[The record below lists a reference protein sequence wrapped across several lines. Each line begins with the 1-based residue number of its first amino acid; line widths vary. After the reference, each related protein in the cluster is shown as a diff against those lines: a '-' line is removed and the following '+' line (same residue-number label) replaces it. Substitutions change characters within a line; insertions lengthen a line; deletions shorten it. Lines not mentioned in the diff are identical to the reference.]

1 MDNGIEIPVNDMS
14 VQENSQKLAND
25 LNLAL
30 DMGYE
35 RVAADSGLYTG
46 YDSGSNTWELIVKYT
61 GDIQSVAKRYGA
73 SAVVLLG
80 GYAIVTLPQEHINE
94 FADCA
99 EVVYIEKPHRLFF
112 SDRQALERS
121 CVYYA
126 WSEPYS
132 LSGEGVLAAVIDSGI
147 DWKNTDFR
155 NSDGSTRILKLW
167 DQTVA
172 PESSGYAP
180 PEGYVVGTEY
190 NRDVINLALSGDEA
204 ALRSM
209 NLSRDYSGHGTF
221 VTGIAAGNG
230 QGMAGSFRGVAFES
244 ELIIVKLGDS
254 EQRQFPRTT
263 RLMEAVNYC
272 IMEAQKAGKP
282 VVINMSFGNNQGS
295 HDGTDLLSTYLN
307 AASDVWKNVIVCG
320 SGNEA
325 GNGIHAS
332 GMLSGRKA
340 ESVEL
345 AVGEY
350 ESGFNLQLWKN
361 YSDEYGVELIAPSGE
376 RSGNLRT
383 YGADRVSLDNTQV
396 YVYYGQPTPYSRYQQ
411 LYFEFVPAGGY
422 VTPGVWRIVLTPVR
436 IVDGRYDLWLQ
447 ESATLNEDTRFFSP
461 SEETTLTVP
470 SAAGKV
476 ITVGAYNSRTD
487 AYADFSGRGYTR
499 TNDNIKPDIVAPGV
513 NIVST
518 AVNGGYTIRSG
529 TSMAVPFVSGS
540 AALLMQWGIVKR
552 NDPYL
557 YGEKV
562 KAYLIRTARHLPG
575 EPVPSKR
582 TGWGALC
589 LRNVFGTGV

>member
-1 MDNGIEIPVNDMS
+1 MDNGIENPVNDMS
-14 VQENSQKLAND
+14 GQGNSQKLAND

-80 GYAIVTLPQEHINE
+80 GYAIVTMPQEHINE

-518 AVNGGYTIRSG
+518 AVNGGYTVRSG

>member
-1 MDNGIEIPVNDMS
+1 MDNGIENPADDMS
-14 VQENSQKLAND
+14 GQGNSQKLAND

-35 RVAADSGLYTG
+35 RRAAGSGLYTG
-46 YDSGSNTWELIVKYT
+46 YDSDSNTWELIVKYT
-61 GDIQSVAKRYGA
+61 GDIQSVAKRFGA

-80 GYAIVTLPQEHINE
+80 GYAIVTMPQEHINE

-99 EVVYIEKPHRLFF
+99 EVVYIEKSHRLFF

-132 LSGEGVLAAVIDSGI
+132 LGGEGVLAAVIDSGI

-155 NSDGSTRILKLW
+155 NPDGSTRILKLW

-332 GMLSGRKA
+332 GMLSDRKA

-518 AVNGGYTIRSG
+518 AVNGGYTVRSG

>member
-1 MDNGIEIPVNDMS
+1 MDNGIENPANDMS
-14 VQENSQKLAND
+14 GQGNSQKLAND

-35 RVAADSGLYTG
+35 RGAAGSGLYTG

-61 GDIQSVAKRYGA
+61 GDIQSVAKRFGA

-80 GYAIVTLPQEHINE
+80 GYAIVTMPQEHINE

-132 LSGEGVLAAVIDSGI
+132 LGGEGVLAAVIDSGI

-155 NSDGSTRILKLW
+155 NPDGSTRIFKLW

-282 VVINMSFGNNQGS
+282 VVINLSFGNNQGS

-332 GMLSGRKA
+332 GMLSGRKV

-376 RSGNLRT
+376 RSRNLRT

-499 TNDNIKPDIVAPGV
+499 INDNIKPDIVAPGV

-518 AVNGGYTIRSG
+518 AVNGGYTVRSG

>member
-1 MDNGIEIPVNDMS
+1 MDNGIENPANDMS
-14 VQENSQKLAND
+14 GHGNSQKLAND

-35 RVAADSGLYTG
+35 RGAAGSGLYTG

-61 GDIQSVAKRYGA
+61 GDIQSVAKRFGA

-80 GYAIVTLPQEHINE
+80 GYAIVTMPQEHINE

-126 WSEPYS
+126 WNEPYS
-132 LSGEGVLAAVIDSGI
+132 LGGEGVLAAVIDSGI

-155 NSDGSTRILKLW
+155 NPDGSTRILKLW
-167 DQTVA
+167 DQTVT

-422 VTPGVWRIVLTPVR
+422 VTPGMWRIVLTPVR

-518 AVNGGYTIRSG
+518 AVNGGYTVRSG

>member
-1 MDNGIEIPVNDMS
+1 MDNGIENPANDMS
-14 VQENSQKLAND
+14 GHGNSQKLAND

-35 RVAADSGLYTG
+35 RGAAGSGLYTG

-61 GDIQSVAKRYGA
+61 GDIQSVAKRFGA

-80 GYAIVTLPQEHINE
+80 GYAIVTMPQEHINE

-126 WSEPYS
+126 WNEPYS
-132 LSGEGVLAAVIDSGI
+132 LGGEGVLAAVIDSGI

-155 NSDGSTRILKLW
+155 NPDGSTRILKLW
-167 DQTVA
+167 DQTVT

-499 TNDNIKPDIVAPGV
+499 INDNIKPDIVAPGV

-518 AVNGGYTIRSG
+518 AVNGGYTVRSG

>member
-61 GDIQSVAKRYGA
+61 GDIQSVAKRFGA

-383 YGADRVSLDNTQV
+383 YGADRMSLDNTQV

-518 AVNGGYTIRSG
+518 AVNGGYTVRSG

>member
-1 MDNGIEIPVNDMS
+1 MS
-14 VQENSQKLAND
+14 GQGNSQKLAND

-325 GNGIHAS
+325 GSGIHAS
-332 GMLSGRKA
+332 GMLSGRQT

-422 VTPGVWRIVLTPVR
+422 VTPGVWRIVMTPVR

-518 AVNGGYTIRSG
+518 AVNGGYTVRSG

>member
-332 GMLSGRKA
+332 GMLSGRQT

-518 AVNGGYTIRSG
+518 AVNGGYTVRSG

>member
-1 MDNGIEIPVNDMS
+1 MDNGIENPADGIRG
-14 VQENSQKLAND
+14 QENSQKLAND
-25 LNLAL
+25 LILAL

-35 RVAADSGLYTG
+35 RVAAGSGLYTG
-46 YDSGSNTWELIVKYT
+46 YDSGSNTWELIVKYI
-61 GDIQSVAKRYGA
+61 GDIQSVAKRFGA

-126 WSEPYS
+126 WSAPYS
-132 LSGEGVLAAVIDSGI
+132 LSGAGVLTAVIDSGI

-155 NSDGSTRILKLW
+155 NPDGSTRILKLW

-282 VVINMSFGNNQGS
+282 VVINLSFGNNQGS

-307 AASDVWKNVIVCG
+307 AVSGFWKNVIVCG

-332 GMLSGRKA
+332 GVLSGRQA
-340 ESVEL
+340 DSVEL
-345 AVGEY
+345 AVGEF
-350 ESGFNLQLWKN
+350 EPGFSIQLWKD
-361 YSDEYGVELIAPSGE
+361 YSDEFGVELVAPSGA
-376 RSGNLRT
+376 RSGNLRS
-383 YGADRVSLDNTQV
+383 YGAQRLRLENTDI

-411 LYFEFVPAGGY
+411 IYFELVPASGY
-422 VTPGVWRIVLTPVR
+422 VNPGVWRIELTPVR
-436 IVDGRYDLWLQ
+436 IVDGRYDLWLP
-447 ESATLNEDTRFFSP
+447 ESVALNEDTRFFNP
-461 SEETTLTVP
+461 SEDTTLTVP
-470 SAAGKV
+470 SAAGNV

-487 AYADFSGRGYTR
+487 AYASFSGRGYTR
-499 TNDNIKPDIVAPGV
+499 INDNIKPDIVAPGV

-529 TSMAVPFVSGS
+529 TSMAAPFVTGS
-540 AALLMQWGIVKR
+540 AALLMQWGIVER

-582 TGWGALC
+582 IGWGALC
-589 LRNVFGTGV
+589 LKNVFGTGV

>member
-1 MDNGIEIPVNDMS
+1 MDNGIENPVNDMS
-14 VQENSQKLAND
+14 GQGNSQKLAND

-30 DMGYE
+30 DMGYG
-35 RVAADSGLYTG
+35 RGAADSGLYTG
-46 YDSGSNTWELIVKYT
+46 YDYGSNTWELIVKYT
-61 GDIQSVAKRYGA
+61 GDIQSVAKRFGA

-80 GYAIVTLPQEHINE
+80 GYAIVTMPQEHINE

-132 LSGEGVLAAVIDSGI
+132 LGGEGVLAAVIDSGI

-155 NSDGSTRILKLW
+155 NPDRSTRILKLW

-230 QGMAGSFRGVAFES
+230 QGMAGSLRGVAFES

-422 VTPGVWRIVLTPVR
+422 VTPGVWRIVMTPVR

-518 AVNGGYTIRSG
+518 AVNGGYTVRSG